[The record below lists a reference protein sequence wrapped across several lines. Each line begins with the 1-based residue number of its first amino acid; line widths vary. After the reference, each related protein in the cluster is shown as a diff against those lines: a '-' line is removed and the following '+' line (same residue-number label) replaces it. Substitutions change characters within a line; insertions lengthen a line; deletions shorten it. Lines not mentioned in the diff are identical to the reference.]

1 MSKKKIIENLNQQIN
16 DINQILEKIKT
27 FSSNKDEDTT
37 LFLQILEEEV
47 ISGMHEINEI
57 LLYINSSLDNLK

>member
-16 DINQILEKIKT
+16 DINQILEKIKI

-57 LLYINSSLDNLK
+57 LLYINSSLDDLK